1 MKKVLKQIIACAI
14 AMSMLLT
21 GQMIVFAQ
29 KTFSDLP
36 SSHWAYSTINT
47 LVNDGTINGYEDGT
61 FKPEGTVT
69 RAEFV
74 KMIGAGP
81 TVRAERYYDIDETH
95 WAYNYIMTSGMKE
108 DGSNRFFPDRAITR
122 GEVVEL
128 LWKRGGSVKGTVA
141 PSAVTEQYKDNTD
154 AVAWAYT
161 YGLMQGD
168 NGVDLRTSDTL
179 TRAEATALIVRA
191 RGITVN
197 SPKSDIVNTVS
208 EELLKTVF
216 ESIYI
221 FEDREYNANKTITN
235 GEFAKAAVRLATGER
250 ILTYK
255 GYSAIAE
262 FEHKYAKDIY
272 AMGVACLGEDT
283 INLAFANK
291 KTTVQDGLAML
302 VHAAIRNS
310 AYPVGYGAK
319 NNYYADVTGTLT
331 DNENKFLT
339 YAYQNGIKLYA
350 SDKID
355 ATREITHKD
364 IACILL
370 QLDKKIGL
378 IKLKTTDEN
387 SIYRAGKIR
396 TDLASYPANASEYR
410 YILDSVPNIVY
421 STELTAYGDVN
432 SNRDAV
438 YALASEYKYIFETTL
453 KGYRYLCQKNGADVR
468 FTYYPS
474 LVYDNG
480 NGYTMRVKCEVT
492 GEPMNVYMQDMF
504 KGEYGDNYKVYKGM
518 TFYMDIVTGGPIT
531 DIVVDTDKVE
541 VDKMV
546 AIVIN
551 ITKKTSRGKS
561 FLYFLCR
568 GRRPRRP
575 DLTNKTKIQYYYYT

>member
-1 MKKVLKQIIACAI
+1 MKKMFKQTIAWCIIL
-14 AMSMLLT
+14 SMVLT
-21 GQMIVFAQ
+21 GQMLVFA
-29 KTFSDLP
+29 KTFTDLP
-36 SSHWAYSTINT
+36 SSHWAYSSINT

-81 TVRAERYYDIDETH
+81 INRTERYFDVDESH
-95 WAYNYIMTSGMKE
+95 WAYNFIMTSGMKE

-141 PSAVTEQYKDNTD
+141 PSVVTDQYKDNTD
-154 AVAWAYT
+154 AIAWAYT

-179 TRAEATALIVRA
+179 TRAEATALIVRS

-197 SPKSDIVNTVS
+197 SPASDIVNTVD
-208 EELLKTVF
+208 ENLLKTIF
-216 ESIYI
+216 ESVHI
-221 FEDREYNANKTITN
+221 FENREYVSDKTVTN
-235 GEFAKAAVRLATGER
+235 GEFARAAIVLATGER

-255 GYSAIAE
+255 GYSAVEE
-262 FEHKYAKDIY
+262 FNHKYAKDIY
-272 AMGVACLGEDT
+272 AIGTACLGEDV
-283 INLAFANK
+283 INASFADK

-319 NNYYADVTGTLT
+319 NDYYADVTGTLT
-331 DNENKFLT
+331 DKENAFLT
-339 YAYQNGIKLYA
+339 YAYQKGIRLYA
-350 SDKID
+350 NDKID
-355 ATREITHKD
+355 ASRAITHKD

-370 QLDKKIGL
+370 QLDRKIGL
-378 IKLKTTDEN
+378 IKSKTTDEN
-387 SIYRAGKIR
+387 TIYRAEKIR
-396 TDLASYPANASEYR
+396 ADLSSYPANASEYR
-410 YILDSVPNIVY
+410 YILESVPNLVY
-421 STELTAYGDVN
+421 DTELTAYGDIK
-432 SNRDAV
+432 STRDSV
-438 YALASEYKYIFETTL
+438 YALANEYKYIFETAL
-453 KGYRYLCQKNGADVR
+453 SGYRYLCQKNGADVR

-492 GEPMNVYMQDMF
+492 GTPVNVYMQDMF
-504 KGEYGDNYKVYKGM
+504 KGEYGDNYKVYNGM
-518 TFYMDIVTGGPIT
+518 TFYMDIVTGGPIK
-531 DIVVDTDKVE
+531 DIVIDTDKVE

-546 AIVIN
+546 AII
-551 ITKKTSRGKS
+551 K
-561 FLYFLCR
+561 
-568 GRRPRRP
+568 
-575 DLTNKTKIQYYYYT
+575 

>member
-1 MKKVLKQIIACAI
+1 MKKVLKQTIALCI
-14 AMSMLLT
+14 VLSMVLA
-21 GQMIVFAQ
+21 GQTIVFAQ

-36 SSHWAYSTINT
+36 ASHWAYASINT
-47 LVNDGTINGYEDGT
+47 LVDDGTINGYEDGT

-81 TVRAERYYDIDETH
+81 VSRVDRYFDVDESH
-95 WAYNYIMTSGMKE
+95 WAYTFIMTSGMKE

-128 LWKRGGSVKGTVA
+128 LWKRGGAVKGTVA
-141 PSAVTEQYKDNTD
+141 PSAVTDQYKDNKD
-154 AVAWAYT
+154 AIAWAYT

-168 NGVDLRTSDTL
+168 NGIDLRVGDTL
-179 TRAEATALIVRA
+179 TRAEGAALIVRA
-191 RGITVN
+191 RGISAN
-197 SPKSDIVNTVS
+197 SPMSHAINTIS
-208 EELLKTVF
+208 EDLLKTVF
-216 ESIYI
+216 ESVYI
-221 FEDREYNANKTITN
+221 FEGKEYVPGKTVTN
-235 GEFAKAAVRLATGER
+235 GEFARAAVSLATGER
-250 ILTYK
+250 IVTYK
-255 GYSAIAE
+255 GYSAMQE
-262 FEHKYAKDIY
+262 FDHKYAKDVY
-272 AMGVACLGEDT
+272 AMGTACLGEDT

-310 AYPVGYGAK
+310 AYPVGYGAV

-339 YAYQNGIKLYA
+339 YAYQNGIRLYA
-350 SDKID
+350 NDKID

-378 IKLKTTDEN
+378 IKSKTTDEN
-387 SIYRAGKIR
+387 TIYRAERIR
-396 TDLASYPANASEYR
+396 TDLSSYPENAKEYR
-410 YILDSVPNIVY
+410 YILDSIPNIVY
-421 STELTAYGDVN
+421 ATELTAYNDVN

-438 YALASEYKYIFETTL
+438 YALANEYKYIFENTL

-474 LVYDNG
+474 LVYANG

-492 GEPMNVYMQDMF
+492 GEPMNVFMQDMF
-504 KGEYGDNYKVYKGM
+504 KGDYGDNYKVYNGM

-531 DIVVDTDKVE
+531 DMVLDTDKVE

-546 AIVIN
+546 AIV
-551 ITKKTSRGKS
+551 K
-561 FLYFLCR
+561 
-568 GRRPRRP
+568 
-575 DLTNKTKIQYYYYT
+575 

>member
-1 MKKVLKQIIACAI
+1 MKKVLKQIVAFAI
-14 AMSMLLT
+14 ALSMVLT

-36 SSHWAYSTINT
+36 SSHWAYASINT

-168 NGVDLRTSDTL
+168 NGIDLRTSDTL

-216 ESIYI
+216 ESVKI
-221 FEDREYNANKTITN
+221 FDNTKYNSSQTVTY
-235 GEFAKAAVRLATGER
+235 GEFAKATVRLATNEYNV
-250 ILTYK
+250 TYK
-255 GYSAIAE
+255 GFSAIEA
-262 FEHKYAKDIY
+262 FEHKYSKPMFAIGKALLGDDVINAKTADKNT
-272 AMGVACLGEDT
+272 T
-283 INLAFANK
+283 I
-291 KTTVQDGLAML
+291 QDGLIML
-302 VHAAIRNS
+302 TFAAITNS

-319 NNYYADVTGTLT
+319 DEYYADVTGDL
-331 DNENKFLT
+331 NNKENMFIT
-339 YAYQNGIKLYA
+339 YAYKNGIKLYA
-350 SDKID
+350 NDKID

-378 IKLKTTDEN
+378 IKSETTDLSNGINLFKAE
-387 SIYRAGKIR
+387 KIR
-396 TDLASYPANASEYR
+396 TDLSSYPVNASEYMC
-410 YILDSVPNIVY
+410 ILEDVPNIVY
-421 STELTAYGDVN
+421 ATELTAYGDVVQKR
-432 SNRDAV
+432 SATYSFAKE
-438 YALASEYKYIFETTL
+438 YADIFTL
-453 KGYRYLCQKNGADVR
+453 MLERYRYLCQKNGADVR

-474 LVYDNG
+474 LVYSNG

-504 KGEYGDNYKVYKGM
+504 KGEYGDNYKVYNGM

-546 AIVIN
+546 AIV
-551 ITKKTSRGKS
+551 K
-561 FLYFLCR
+561 
-568 GRRPRRP
+568 
-575 DLTNKTKIQYYYYT
+575 